1 MQKKPSNLQ
10 EHQEAQEIHHGL
22 CRLGHLVCHYSR
34 PSLEVPWARPDQGVP
49 AQYGKISLV
58 NHFQRRVKLW

>member
-22 CRLGHLVCHYSR
+22 CRLVTRVHYSR

-49 AQYGKISLV
+49 AQDGKIS
-58 NHFQRRVKLW
+58 